1 MSTETDSADNA
12 TDRLQLD
19 RFLPYRLSV
28 LTNLVSRTMA
38 ARYAERYNLTT
49 PEWRVIAVIGRLPG
63 LSAIEV
69 AERTQ
74 MDKVAVSRAV
84 ARLLKSGRLAREFT
98 DTDKRRSMLS
108 LTEAGANVHSQVSS
122 LALEFE
128 ASLLETLSEADKS
141 ALDELLSRLWERARA
156 LAKTSD

>member
-1 MSTETDSADNA
+1 MATEIDTTDTA
-12 TDRLQLD
+12 TDQLSLD

-38 ARYAERYNLTT
+38 ARYAERYNLTI
-49 PEWRVIAVIGRLPG
+49 PEWRVIAVIGRSPG

-108 LTEAGANVHSQVSS
+108 LTETGTGVYADVAK
-122 LALEFE
+122 LALDFE
-128 ASLLETLSEADKS
+128 ARLLDTLSDADKL
-141 ALDELLSRLWERARA
+141 ALDSVLARLWQRAQA
-156 LAKTSD
+156 LAETHE

>member
-1 MSTETDSADNA
+1 MATEIDTTDTA
-12 TDRLQLD
+12 TDQLSLD

-38 ARYAERYNLTT
+38 ARYAERYNLTI
-49 PEWRVIAVIGRLPG
+49 PEWRVIAVIGRSPG

-108 LTEAGANVHSQVSS
+108 LTETGAGVYADVAK
-122 LALEFE
+122 LALDFE
-128 ASLLETLSEADKS
+128 ARLLDTLSDADKL
-141 ALDELLSRLWERARA
+141 ALDSVLARLWQRAQA
-156 LAKTSD
+156 LAETHE